1 VRSFAENPTV
11 ATEDKLEAMAAV
23 AEEQKYSEVTRSLVE
38 TVTEGGRLGKL
49 SSIIDVYGELM
60 SAQRGEVTATV
71 TSAADLTK
79 GQKTSLEKAVK
90 ARAAGKAITVTY
102 VVDESILGGLMVE
115 LGDEFADLSV
125 ASSLDELSTAILTE
139 E

>member
-1 VRSFAENPTV
+1 MRSFAENPTV

-125 ASSLDELSTAILTE
+125 ASSLDETCG
-139 E
+139 